1 MSILS
6 AIRQQSSS
14 IDDLAKLPQ
23 AMIMQMAQR
32 KQIATEMVAP
42 ILARKAE
49 MIDAAAKARAIQGDV
64 PKTSVME
71 QIIAQNAASE
81 QPQILQSMP
90 QEMPRNIED
99 TGVAQLPIP
108 DREYAGGGIIAFEK
122 GGDIEDYAEDAEE
135 DRIRKSRMESFG
147 VPVQQLYA
155 MLSNIPS
162 KAKEMIPQSFVAERA
177 KAGMPVENAPAT
189 ASMPAVKKGSHKYED
204 LVIQEATRQGVDPRL
219 AVHVLYKETGNL
231 ANPES
236 AKSKSGALG
245 VMQLMPG
252 TAKELGVNPLDP
264 MENIQGGI
272 SYLKKMYNKYQDPA
286 LAAAAYNAGPGRLDR
301 ALRSEGGLGNLPR
314 ETRNYMVGLA
324 SGGEVKHFQ
333 YGGSTMGGFEDLPPE
348 NFVPRL
354 EIDEYVIDPAT
365 GQKVFSGYG
374 RSSKKTETAKKETS
388 KPPAPILTQE
398 EIVQY
403 TTPPKEVER
412 DLMAEI
418 IAQRKEDRE
427 AIKKSAAEDRNL
439 ALLAAGLGMMGG
451 TSPYAFTNIGTGGA
465 KGVEALA
472 TSKARRAAELSALNK
487 SEVEGLFYG
496 EEIKRRNLAQQSV
509 DLDRARDNFKNY
521 VAMKQK
527 QYFTE
532 GVPRTAKAEE
542 AYEKF
547 ISTDPIYQQLYKDAR
562 ISNISAP
569 TAPKKISFTSIPT
582 R

>member
-23 AMIMQMAQR
+23 AMIMQMAQK

-49 MIDAAAKARAIQGDV
+49 MIDAAARAKAMQGGV
-64 PKTSVME
+64 PSTSVME
-71 QIIAQNAASE
+71 QIIAQNAVSE
-81 QPQILQSMP
+81 QPMVR
-90 QEMPRNIED
+90 EN

-108 DREYAGGGIIAFEK
+108 EQEYAGGGIIAFDE
-122 GGDIEDYAEDAEE
+122 GGDVEDAEE
-135 DRIRKSRMESFG
+135 ERIRKSRMESFG
-147 VPVQQLYA
+147 VPVDQLYA
-155 MLSNIPS
+155 MLSKIPS
-162 KAKEMIPQSFVAERA
+162 KAREMMPQSFERA
-177 KAGMPVENAPAT
+177 KAGAPVENSMQ
-189 ASMPAVKKGSHKYED
+189 ASMPVAKRGGHKYED
-204 LVIQEATRQGVDPRL
+204 LVIQEATRQGVDPNL

-231 ANPES
+231 SNPES

-301 ALRSEGGLGNLPR
+301 ALRSEGGIGNLPR

-348 NFVPRL
+348 EFVSRP
-354 EIDEYVIDPAT
+354 EIDEYTIDPIT
-365 GQKVFSGYG
+365 GQKLFSGYG
-374 RSSKKTETAKKETS
+374 RPSKKTETTKKETAA
-388 KPPAPILTQE
+388 PAAPALTPE
-398 EIVQY
+398 EIAQY
-403 TTPPKEVER
+403 TNPPKTAER
-412 DLMAEI
+412 DIFAEI
-418 IAQRKEDRE
+418 VAQRKEDRE

-451 TSPYAFTNIGTGGA
+451 TSPYALTNIGAGGA
-465 KGVEALA
+465 KGVETLA
-472 TSKARRAAELSALNK
+472 ASKARRAAELSALNK
-487 SEVEGLFYG
+487 SEVEGLYYG

-521 VAMKQK
+521 NDRVLKSFFM
-527 QYFTE
+527 E
-532 GVPRTAKAEE
+532 GVPRTAKQEE
-542 AYEKF
+542 AYAKF
-547 ISTDPIYQQLYKDAR
+547 ISTDPIYQQLYKDAKIPSLPSQKTNR
-562 ISNISAP
+562 
-569 TAPKKISFTSIPT
+569 ISFTSIPT

>member
-1 MSILS
+1 MSILN
-6 AIRQQSSS
+6 AIKQQTES

-23 AMIMQMAQR
+23 AMIMQMAQ
-32 KQIATEMVAP
+32 KGQIREDMLAP
-42 ILARKAE
+42 ILGRKAE
-49 MIDAAAKARAIQGDV
+49 MADAIARMQALQGAGQT
-64 PKTSVME
+64 PPTVME
-71 QIIAQNAASE
+71 QLMQANAMAE
-81 QPQILQSMP
+81 QPVM
-90 QEMPRNIED
+90 ET
-99 TGVAQLPIP
+99 TGVAQLPVSE
-108 DREYAGGGIIAFEK
+108 REYAGGGIIAFDE
-122 GGDIEDYAEDAEE
+122 GGDVEDDEE

-147 VPVQQLYA
+147 VPVEQLYA

-162 KAKEMIPQSFVAERA
+162 KVKEMIPQSFVAERA
-177 KAGMPVENAPAT
+177 KAGIPVENAPAT

-236 AKSKSGALG
+236 AKSKAGALG

-301 ALRSEGGLGNLPR
+301 ALRSEGGIGNLPR

-333 YGGSTMGGFEDLPPE
+333 YGGSTMGGFEDLPPDDI
-348 NFVPRL
+348 FVPRPDL
-354 EIDEYVIDPAT
+354 SDVIDPAS
-365 GQKVFSGYG
+365 GQKLFSGY
-374 RSSKKTETAKKETS
+374 SQPSKKKETAKKET
-388 KPPAPILTQE
+388 PAPAAPALTPE
-398 EIVQY
+398 EIAQY
-403 TTPPKEVER
+403 TNPPKAAER

-439 ALLAAGLGMMGG
+439 ALLAAGLGMLGG
-451 TSPYAFTNIGTGGA
+451 TSPYAFTNIGAGGA
-465 KGVEALA
+465 KGVETLA
-472 TSKARRAAELSALNK
+472 ASKARRAAELSALNK

-496 EEIKRRNLAQQSV
+496 EEIRRRNLAQQSV

-532 GVPRTAKAEE
+532 GVAPTQKQKE
-542 AYEKF
+542 AYENF
-547 ISTDPIYQQLYKDAR
+547 ISTDPTYQQLYKDAKIPSLPSQKTNR
-562 ISNISAP
+562 
-569 TAPKKISFTSIPT
+569 ISFTSIQPS

>member
-1 MSILS
+1 MSILG
-6 AIRQQSSS
+6 AIKQQTDS

-23 AMIMQMAQR
+23 AMIMQMAQ
-32 KQIATEMVAP
+32 KGQIREDMLAP
-42 ILARKAE
+42 ILGRKAE
-49 MIDAAAKARAIQGDV
+49 MADAIARMQALQGAGQT
-64 PKTSVME
+64 PPTVME
-71 QIIAQNAASE
+71 QLMQANAMAE
-81 QPQILQSMP
+81 QP
-90 QEMPRNIED
+90 EMET
-99 TGVAQLPIP
+99 TGVAQLPVP
-108 DREYAGGGIIAFEK
+108 EREYAGGGIIAFDE
-122 GGDIEDYAEDAEE
+122 GGDVEDDEE

-147 VPVQQLYA
+147 VPVEQLYA

-162 KAKEMIPQSFVAERA
+162 KVKEMIPQSFAAERA
-177 KAGMPVENAPAT
+177 KAGIPVENAPAT

-236 AKSKSGALG
+236 AKSKAGALG

-301 ALRSEGGLGNLPR
+301 ALRSEGGLGTLPR

-333 YGGSTMGGFEDLPPE
+333 YGGSTMGGFEDLPPDE
-348 NFVPRL
+348 IFVPRPDL
-354 EIDEYVIDPAT
+354 SDVIDPAS
-365 GQKVFSGYG
+365 GQTSFSGY
-374 RSSKKTETAKKETS
+374 SQPSKKKETAKKET
-388 KPPAPILTQE
+388 PAPALTPE
-398 EIVQY
+398 EIAQY
-403 TTPPKEVER
+403 TNPPKAAER

-439 ALLAAGLGMMGG
+439 ALLAAGLGMLGG
-451 TSPYAFTNIGTGGA
+451 TSPYAFTNIGAGGA
-465 KGVEALA
+465 KGVETLA
-472 TSKARRAAELSALNK
+472 ASKARRAAELSALNK

-496 EEIKRRNLAQQSV
+496 EEIRRRNLAQKS
-509 DLDRARDNFKNY
+509 LDISKARDDLTQYIAK
-521 VAMKQK
+521 KQK

-532 GVPRTAKAEE
+532 GIAPTPKATE

-547 ISTDPIYQQLYKDAR
+547 ISNDPIYRQLYKDAQ
-562 ISNISAP
+562 IGAMSAP
-569 TAPKKISFTSIPT
+569 TAPVFKYNQQT
-582 R
+582 RSLGQ